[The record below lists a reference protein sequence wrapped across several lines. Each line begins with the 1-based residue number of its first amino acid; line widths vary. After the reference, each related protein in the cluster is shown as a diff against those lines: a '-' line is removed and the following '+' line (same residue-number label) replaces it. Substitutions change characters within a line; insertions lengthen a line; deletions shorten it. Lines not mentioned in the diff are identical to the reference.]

1 MNEQRFKFSLR
12 SMFILTSWMAFAAW
26 LLSLGAR
33 SPFLPV
39 IGVGVM
45 AYFASKGC
53 DLLAE
58 RCPRSVVFIPQAL
71 SALAIG
77 FAAPFVFFGLL
88 FYIFGLA
95 R

>member
-1 MNEQRFKFSLR
+1 
-12 SMFILTSWMAFAAW
+12 MAFAAW
-26 LLSLGAR
+26 LLSLGAN

-39 IGVGVM
+39 IGVGVL

-53 DLLAE
+53 DLLAKQ
-58 RCPRSVVFIPQAL
+58 CPGAVAFIPQAL

-88 FYIFGLA
+88 FYVFGLA
-95 R
+95 SK